1 MCCGCFGC
9 GLRRVSKKDERLA
22 ALRSDVEPIRGV
34 HAQHTYWRY
43 VADFPHVRCSLR
55 LTVCQNRGAMVCASG
70 DAEAHRKLYVAA
82 PRKVRRGWIKVH
94 RGVAARSTQRTG
106 AQGMSYTLAAAIAA
120 CGPHKSTVLRAIKAG
135 KISGTK
141 DEHGKWHIEA
151 AELHRVYPPV
161 AAAAAGNGALPR
173 DAMPAEH
180 LR

>member
-43 VADFPHVRCSLR
+43 VVDFPHVRCSLR
-55 LTVCQNRGAMVCASG
+55 LTVCQPTRRNGVRLGRRRS
-70 DAEAHRKLYVAA
+70 A
-82 PRKVRRGWIKVH
+82 PP
-94 RGVAARSTQRTG
+94 AARSTQRTG
-106 AQGMSYTLAAAIAA
+106 AQRMSYTLAAAAAA
-120 CGPHKSTVLRAIKAG
+120 CGLNKSMVLRAIKAG

-141 DEHGKWHIEA
+141 DDHGEWHIEA

-173 DAMPAEH
+173 DAMLAEH